1 MLLGAGVCVLGP
13 IEIDPGSKVG
23 AGSVVVTDLPCHC
36 VAVGVPAR
44 IIRQSCV
51 EEPCVNM
58 DLVSARHSFLCLLCL
73 GFHKSMPSTSL
84 DLKVGLCS
92 YAPDSAQLCLG
103 QDQEMW
109 LYDALMAA
117 QALVYV
123 ETGLGGDQ
131 LQLFLSV
138 CVC

>member
-13 IEIDPGSKVG
+13 IEIGPGSKVG

-58 DLVSARHSFLCLLCL
+58 DLVSHPTAHS
-73 GFHKSMPSTSL
+73 
-84 DLKVGLCS
+84 LKEAS
-92 YAPDSAQLCLG
+92 S
-103 QDQEMW
+103 
-109 LYDALMAA
+109 DALPWE
-117 QALVYV
+117 QEWNPVTDL
-123 ETGLGGDQ
+123 E
-131 LQLFLSV
+131 S
-138 CVC
+138 

>member
-13 IEIDPGSKVG
+13 VEIGPGSKVG

-58 DLVSARHSFLCLLCL
+58 DLVSHPTAHSLVEKLRLMRCLESRSGILCLTL
-73 GFHKSMPSTSL
+73 SL
-84 DLKVGLCS
+84 DIKLTPSLH
-92 YAPDSAQLCLG
+92 
-103 QDQEMW
+103 
-109 LYDALMAA
+109 
-117 QALVYV
+117 
-123 ETGLGGDQ
+123 
-131 LQLFLSV
+131 
-138 CVC
+138 